1 MPETPNGVVG
11 AWLARFDE
19 ALRSHNTD
27 DALELFDDDSYWR
40 DFVSFTWNLK
50 TLEGKED
57 IRRMLDATLDDVQP
71 SNWTLAEDATGDAA
85 NAEAWVNFET
95 AQARGYAHLRLR
107 NGKCW
112 TLLTTMQELKGF
124 EEKKGANR
132 EKGVAHEITK
142 GRKSWLE
149 LKEEQEAR
157 LGYEDQPYTVIIGGG
172 QGGIGLGARLRRLG
186 VPTIII

>member
-11 AWLARFDE
+11 AWLAQFDE

-27 DALELFDDDSYWR
+27 AALELFDDDSYWR

-57 IRRMLDATLDDVQP
+57 IRRMLEATLDDVRP

-95 AQARGYAHLRLR
+95 AQARLVRYLRHR
-107 NGKCW
+107 
-112 TLLTTMQELKGF
+112 
-124 EEKKGANR
+124 
-132 EKGVAHEITK
+132 
-142 GRKSWLE
+142 
-149 LKEEQEAR
+149 
-157 LGYEDQPYTVIIGGG
+157 P
-172 QGGIGLGARLRRLG
+172 
-186 VPTIII
+186 P

>member
-85 NAEAWVNFET
+85 DAEAQFE
-95 AQARGYAHLRLR
+95 A
-107 NGKCW
+107 
-112 TLLTTMQELKGF
+112 
-124 EEKKGANR
+124 
-132 EKGVAHEITK
+132 
-142 GRKSWLE
+142 
-149 LKEEQEAR
+149 
-157 LGYEDQPYTVIIGGG
+157 
-172 QGGIGLGARLRRLG
+172 
-186 VPTIII
+186 